1 MLMLML
7 MLMLVLVLVLA
18 RRGAH
23 GAAGLRRLCQPVLVV
38 ARQPVSPGSEQP
50 PPVRAQ
56 PSVAWP
62 GLWLRKPVG
71 VKLPQACPR
80 RQCWRQCAVA
90 TFAAEALLAR
100 TEAQAQAQATPQPDP
115 RGSLRQ
121 PSCAPP
127 SCAGQAQRAMRPSV
141 SGCAGALQ
149 GVCPKAEHRS
159 CRPV

>member
-7 MLMLVLVLVLA
+7 MLMLVLVLA

-90 TFAAEALLAR
+90 TFAAEALRAR
-100 TEAQAQAQATPQPDP
+100 TEVQAQATPQPAQQDP
-115 RGSLRQ
+115 RGLLRP

-127 SCAGQAQRAMRPSV
+127 SCAGQAQRAMPPSV

>member
-1 MLMLML
+1 MR
-7 MLMLVLVLVLA
+7 MLVLVVMPVLA

-23 GAAGLRRLCQPVLVV
+23 EMAGSRRLCQPALVA
-38 ARQPVSPGSEQP
+38 ARQPISPESEQP
-50 PPVRAQ
+50 QPAGAQ
-56 PSVAWP
+56 LAVTWP
-62 GLWLRKPVG
+62 GLRLRKPLG
-71 VKLPQACPR
+71 VKLPPACPR

-90 TFAAEALLAR
+90 TFAAEALWAR
-100 TEAQAQAQATPQPDP
+100 TEVQAQATPQPAQQDP
-115 RGSLRQ
+115 RGLLRP

-127 SCAGQAQRAMRPSV
+127 SCAGQAQRAMPPSV